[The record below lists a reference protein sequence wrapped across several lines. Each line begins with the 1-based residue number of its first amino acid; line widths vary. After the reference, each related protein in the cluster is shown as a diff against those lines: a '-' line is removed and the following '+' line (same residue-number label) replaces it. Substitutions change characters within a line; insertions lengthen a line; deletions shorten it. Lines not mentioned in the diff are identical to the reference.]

1 MTWPA
6 SGLALGT
13 VNAGTTTVSAEQTI
27 SVSSN
32 LDYGV
37 KVVSDLADG
46 RMKEW
51 TGAAYVAS
59 SPKVLTTALDVAKT
73 SFNGTTYAPS
83 WQALSSTPFLLG
95 TNLGP
100 TDCLIGLFCGSRD
113 LGVKYRLRTSF
124 ADRRASPDSYR
135 ILVTYTADHGF

>member
-6 SGLALGT
+6 AGLALGT
-13 VNAGTTTVSAEQTI
+13 VNAGTTTVSAAQTI
-27 SVSSN
+27 TVSSN

-37 KVVSDLADG
+37 KVASDLADG

-59 SPKVLTTALDVAKT
+59 SPKILTTALDVAKT
-73 SFNGTTYAPS
+73 SYNGTTYAPS
-83 WQALSSTPFLLG
+83 WQGLSSTPFLLG

-100 TDCLIGLFCGSRD
+100 TDCLLGLFCGSRD

-135 ILVTYTADHGF
+135 ILVTYTADHAF